1 MRTRTAIATVF
12 LLAFATAC
20 SGSGEAAKP
29 GTSKAA
35 GKSAAAKPGPSPS
48 PKGPLAFGAPFTVTT
63 DGATMATTVLRYE
76 QGKFHSRRS
85 ADEEFGTTGYTWAVV
100 EIKGCLKSGFAV
112 VTRNT
117 WALEYADGTRIKP
130 SRVTYGDFPKPEYPR
145 MATVNAGEC
154 VHGKT
159 VFAVPANQR
168 PERVLHTSEKF
179 EKLETLAEWA
189 VPKA

>member
-1 MRTRTAIATVF
+1 MRTRTAVATVF
-12 LLAFATAC
+12 LLAFAAAC
-20 SGSGEAAKP
+20 SGSGDVVKP
-29 GTSKAA
+29 GASKAA
-35 GKSAAAKPGPSPS
+35 GKSAAAKPGPSP
-48 PKGPLAFGAPFTVTT
+48 KTPLALGAPFTVTT

-85 ADEEFGTTGYTWAVV
+85 ADEEFGTTGYAWAVV

-130 SRVTYGDFPKPEYPR
+130 SRVTYGDFPKPEYPH
-145 MATVNAGEC
+145 MATVNAGER

-179 EKLETLAEWA
+179 KKLETLAEWT